1 MTRRILN
8 DQPFEHIGLNG
19 TKFMAERCDFVGGLT
34 AYVPKHLRPEQVAAD
49 MYALGAWHWANI
61 VPDLNGFT
69 GPPNIEIVLV

>member
-8 DQPFEHIGLNG
+8 DQPFEYLSPNG
-19 TKFMAERCDFVGGLT
+19 VKFMAKRCDFVGGLT
-34 AYVPKHLRPEQVAAD
+34 AHVPKHLSFAQFAAD
-49 MYALGAWHWANI
+49 MFALGAWHWANI